1 MGFARIH
8 NIKVR
13 TCGKLNLHIDCN
25 LRIALFARRM
35 RIKSVT
41 LQAVQ
46 SERSQAASGVAG
58 YGSIYGKLYTKFP
71 LVTRTAGSMPLDL
84 IRVDQKS
91 HETRDP
97 AIEQIVF
104 RLVLESDM
112 THSAVD
118 IGNGRAVLSGRK
130 GSFYLAPADAASYW
144 EGQGDHSL
152 LMLALPKINV
162 DQMMSTE
169 SGASTLDALEP
180 LYNRDIFNGAIP
192 NLMNRIWDHSTHDGP
207 GASLLVDGLFMTLLG
222 TLAGLAD
229 ANTGSGDSSSV
240 LPLDPAR
247 LVRVTDFV
255 DANLDRAVS
264 LDELA
269 GVAGMSMFHFS
280 RCFKRATNT
289 TPHMFVTA
297 RRIEASRAM
306 LANTEECLAEIA
318 YACGFS
324 SQAYFTTKFKEHTG
338 LTPGAYRVE
347 LRR

>member
-1 MGFARIH
+1 MTLSAAQGETI
-8 NIKVR
+8 R
-13 TCGKLNLHIDCN
+13 TNGD
-25 LRIALFARRM
+25 
-35 RIKSVT
+35 V
-41 LQAVQ
+41 VD
-46 SERSQAASGVAG
+46 
-58 YGSIYGKLYTKFP
+58 YGSIYGRLYTKFP
-71 LVTRTAGSMPLDL
+71 LVSRTAGSMPLDL

-91 HETRDP
+91 HETKDP
-97 AIEQIVF
+97 AIDQIVF
-104 RLVLESDM
+104 RLVLESEM
-112 THSAVD
+112 SHSAVD

-169 SGASTLDALEP
+169 TGASALNTLEP

-192 NLMNRIWDHSTHDGP
+192 NLMNRIWDHSTQDGP
-207 GASLLVDGLFMTLLG
+207 GASLLVDGLFMPLLG

-229 ANTGSGDSSSV
+229 ANTSSGDTSNV

-255 DANLDRAVS
+255 DAHLEHAVS

-269 GVAGMSMFHFS
+269 SVAGMSMFHFS

-306 LANTEECLAEIA
+306 LANTTECLAEIA

-338 LTPGAYRVE
+338 LTPGAYRAD
-347 LRR
+347 LRK

>member
-1 MGFARIH
+1 M
-8 NIKVR
+8 
-13 TCGKLNLHIDCN
+13 T
-25 LRIALFARRM
+25 
-35 RIKSVT
+35 T
-41 LQAVQ
+41 LTAQRDTTQANGDIVD
-46 SERSQAASGVAG
+46 

-91 HETRDP
+91 HETKDP
-97 AIEQIVF
+97 AIDQIVF
-104 RLVLESDM
+104 RLVLESEM
-112 THSAVD
+112 SHSTVD
-118 IGNGRAVLSGRK
+118 IGNGRAVLFGRK

-169 SGASTLDALEP
+169 SGASALHTLEP
-180 LYNRDIFNGAIP
+180 LYNKDIFNGAIP
-192 NLMNRIWDHSTHDGP
+192 NLMNRIWDHSTQDGP

-222 TLAGLAD
+222 TLAGLA
-229 ANTGSGDSSSV
+229 NTETSSGDASNV
-240 LPLDPAR
+240 LPLDTAR
-247 LVRVTDFV
+247 LVRITDFV

-269 GVAGMSMFHFS
+269 GIAGMSMFHFS

-289 TPHMFVTA
+289 TPHMFVTS
-297 RRIEASRAM
+297 RRVETSRAM
-306 LANTEECLAEIA
+306 LANTGECLAEIA

-338 LTPGAYRVE
+338 LTPGAYRAE
-347 LRR
+347 LRN